1 MYLTKINLDLTKRT
15 TAKGFYD
22 RGIFHSLLESCFSGE
37 RQHPLW
43 RVDKTNDV
51 YSILFLSKDIPNL
64 TRIESAVGKGDGKT
78 IDYDKYLDF
87 VSKDGN
93 VLRFRIAVNPTAHP
107 GSNAR
112 IPLNLRRTKKRPR
125 CAEDWLHAQIEKNGA
140 KILKSEVI
148 DHRTICFKRGKGEL
162 FKVTYE
168 GTLEVVDSERFRTL
182 LMQGVGPGKAYGCGF
197 ITVML

>member
-43 RVDKTNDV
+43 RIDKTDDV

-64 TRIESAVGKGDGKT
+64 TRIESA
-78 IDYDKYLDF
+78 
-87 VSKDGN
+87 
-93 VLRFRIAVNPTAHP
+93 IAVNPTAHP

-197 ITVML
+197 ITVMS